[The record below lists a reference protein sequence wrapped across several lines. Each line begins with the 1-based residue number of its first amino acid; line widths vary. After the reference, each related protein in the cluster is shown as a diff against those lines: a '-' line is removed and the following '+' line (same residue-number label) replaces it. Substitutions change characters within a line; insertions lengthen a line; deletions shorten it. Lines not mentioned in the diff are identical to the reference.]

1 MLKKSI
7 LYYVAAAFCVSF
19 LLVASSGCRKK
30 GDTIVLITV
39 RNSDNEIVPDAM
51 VRLYGQSTT
60 NPPSGP
66 VVRVDT
72 AYTDGLG
79 VARFDYTENFK
90 LGQAGLFVLNIEA
103 RKDNKFGAGIIKIE
117 EEKTTE
123 ERVFIQ

>member
-7 LYYVAAAFCVSF
+7 IYSLSVAMLATLFVFS
-19 LLVASSGCRKK
+19 ASSCKK
-30 GDTIVLITV
+30 KKDTIVLITV
-39 RNSDNEIVPDAM
+39 RDNNDEVVPDVM

-60 NPPSGP
+60 TPPSGP

-72 AYTDGLG
+72 AYTDALG
-79 VARFDYTENFK
+79 VARFDYTDYFK
-90 LGQAGLFVLNIEA
+90 LGMAGLFVLNIEA
-103 RKDNKFGAGIIKIE
+103 RKENKFGAGIVKIV

>member
-1 MLKKSI
+1 MLRKSL
-7 LYYVAAAFCVSF
+7 LYTF
-19 LLVASSGCRKK
+19 LAVTLTSIFFTSSGCRRK
-30 GDTIVLITV
+30 GNTIVLITV
-39 RNSDNEIVPDAM
+39 RDTDNVVVPNAM

-72 AYTDGLG
+72 AYTDDLG
-79 VARFDYTENFK
+79 VARFDYTETFQ

-103 RKDNKFGAGIIKIE
+103 RKDNKSGAGIVKIE

>member
-7 LYYVAAAFCVSF
+7 LYSVSIAVFASLF
-19 LLVASSGCRKK
+19 LFTSSGCRKK
-30 GDTIVLITV
+30 ADTIVLITV
-39 RNSDNEIVPDAM
+39 RDNDNQIVPDAM

-72 AYTDGLG
+72 AYTDALG

-90 LGQAGLFVLNIEA
+90 LGMAGLFVLNIEA
-103 RKDNKFGAGIIKIE
+103 RKGTKVGAGIVKIV

>member
-1 MLKKSI
+1 MMRKSI
-7 LYYVAAAFCVSF
+7 QYSVSLLLLVSF
-19 LLVASSGCRKK
+19 FLFTSSGCRKK
-30 GDTIVLITV
+30 GNTIVLITV
-39 RNSDNEIVPDAM
+39 RDNTNAVVPDAM

-72 AYTDGLG
+72 AYTDALG
-79 VARFDYTENFK
+79 VARFDYTDHYK
-90 LGQAGLFVLNIEA
+90 LGMAGLFVLNIEA
-103 RKDNKFGAGIIKIE
+103 RKGTKFGAGIVKVV

>member
-1 MLKKSI
+1 MLKKSL
-7 LYYVAAAFCVSF
+7 LYSVSIAIMASFF
-19 LLVASSGCRKK
+19 LFTSSGCRKK
-30 GDTIVLITV
+30 GNTIVLITV
-39 RNSDNEIVPDAM
+39 RDNTNEVVPNAM

-72 AYTDGLG
+72 AYTDALG

-103 RKDNKFGAGIIKIE
+103 RKDNKFGAGIVKIV

>member
-7 LYYVAAAFCVSF
+7 LYSVALALFASF
-19 LLVASSGCRKK
+19 FLFTSSGCRKK
-30 GDTIVLITV
+30 GNTIVLITV
-39 RNSDNEIVPDAM
+39 RDNANAVVPDAM

-72 AYTDGLG
+72 AYTDALG

-90 LGQAGLFVLNIEA
+90 LGMAGLFVLNIEA
-103 RKDNKFGAGIIKIE
+103 RKENKFGAGIVKIV

-123 ERVFIQ
+123 ERIFIQ

>member
-7 LYYVAAAFCVSF
+7 LYSLAVV
-19 LLVASSGCRKK
+19 LLASVFVFGFTSCRKK
-30 GDTIVLITV
+30 GNTIVLITV
-39 RNSDNEIVPDAM
+39 RDNNNEVVPDAM
-51 VRLYGQSTT
+51 VRLFGQSTT

-72 AYTDGLG
+72 AYTDALG
-79 VARFDYTENFK
+79 VARFDYTEYFK
-90 LGQAGLFVLNIEA
+90 LGMAGLFVLNIEA
-103 RKDNKFGAGIIKIE
+103 RKNDKFGAGIVKIV

>member
-7 LYYVAAAFCVSF
+7 IYSLSIAVMAS
-19 LLVASSGCRKK
+19 LLVFASSGCRKK

-39 RNSDNEIVPDAM
+39 RNNSNEVVPDAM

-72 AYTDGLG
+72 AYTDALG

-90 LGQAGLFVLNIEA
+90 LGMAGLFVLNIEA
-103 RKDNKFGAGIIKIE
+103 RKDNKYGAGIIKII

-123 ERVFIQ
+123 EKVFIQ

>member
-1 MLKKSI
+1 MLRNTF
-7 LYYVAAAFCVSF
+7 LYTLIAVTFASVLFM
-19 LLVASSGCRKK
+19 SSGCRRK
-30 GDTIVLITV
+30 GSTIVLITV
-39 RNSDNEIVPDAM
+39 RDSDNAVVSNAM

-72 AYTDGLG
+72 AYTDDLG
-79 VARFDYTENFK
+79 VARFDYTDTYQ

-103 RKDNKFGAGIIKIE
+103 RKDNKSGAGIVKIE